1 MIDHSFSRQKTRIV
15 FFMFERGQKRG
26 LVFTPSKK
34 NVAKEILALDMKY
47 HVVLKKTKKKTK
59 KKNKKQK
66 QKQNKTKIFKREEL
80 VILKRE
86 ELVKKIPA
94 IKRLR
99 YVTK

>member
-15 FFMFERGQKRG
+15 FFTFERGQKRG

-47 HVVLKKTKKKTK
+47 HVVLKKTKK

>member
-1 MIDHSFSRQKTRIV
+1 
-15 FFMFERGQKRG
+15 MFKRGQKRG

-47 HVVLKKTKKKTK
+47 HVVLKKTKKKK

>member
-15 FFMFERGQKRG
+15 FFTFERGQKRG

-47 HVVLKKTKKKTK
+47 HVVLKKTKKT

-86 ELVKKIPA
+86 ELVKKISA
-94 IKRLR
+94 IKILR

>member
-15 FFMFERGQKRG
+15 FFTFERGQKRG

-47 HVVLKKTKKKTK
+47 HVVLKKTKKK
-59 KKNKKQK
+59 KNKKQT
-66 QKQNKTKIFKREEL
+66 QKQNKTKIFKREKL

-86 ELVKKIPA
+86 ELVKKISA
-94 IKRLR
+94 IKILR